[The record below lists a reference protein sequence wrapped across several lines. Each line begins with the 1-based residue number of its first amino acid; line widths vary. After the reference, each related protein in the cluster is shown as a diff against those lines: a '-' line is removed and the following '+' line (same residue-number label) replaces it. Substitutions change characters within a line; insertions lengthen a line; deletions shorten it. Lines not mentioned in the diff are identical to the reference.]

1 MHKFNISFQNPL
13 KFLADTITIYI
24 YKKKFDKNQSIYIM
38 AKYVPSLPIKKFY
51 VFSSGKKVF
60 HFIHISDPNTA
71 VEKTDGGA
79 FIEFG
84 STLFF
89 LLEKPYIYWTVV

>member
-1 MHKFNISFQNPL
+1 
-13 KFLADTITIYI
+13 
-24 YKKKFDKNQSIYIM
+24 M

-60 HFIHISDPNTA
+60 HFIHISDPYTA

-89 LLEKPYIYWTVV
+89 SLSLLEKLYIYWTVV